1 MSSEEQIKRT
11 RKNSGKA
18 EEEVQMPMPQIQ
30 PPQVSEE
37 QKKFLD
43 ALNNLIFNVQELAY
57 AVALVPE
64 DVVNKYPELQD
75 LMSSAKDVIRSAYNF
90 HKLVKAGVTKQ

>member
-1 MSSEEQIKRT
+1 MSSEENVSKR
-11 RKNSGKA
+11 RKSNNQNIP
-18 EEEVQMPMPQIQ
+18 EMPEQLPPVT

-43 ALNNLIFNVQELAY
+43 ALNNLIFNVQELSY

-64 DVVNKYPELQD
+64 DLTTQSDELKD
-75 LMSSAKDVIRSAYNF
+75 LMSSARNVIRSAYQF
-90 HKLVKAGVTKQ
+90 HKLVKQGAGK